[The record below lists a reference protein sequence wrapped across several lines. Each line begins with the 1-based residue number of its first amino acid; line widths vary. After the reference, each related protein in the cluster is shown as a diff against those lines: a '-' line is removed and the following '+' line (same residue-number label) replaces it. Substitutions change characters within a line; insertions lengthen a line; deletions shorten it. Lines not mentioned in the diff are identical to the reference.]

1 MDSSLRYVPDRSTP
15 NITTYYDFSD
25 ELGMIRA
32 IEKCN
37 GSADC
42 HKLHWATGGMC
53 PSYQASLD

>member
-1 MDSSLRYVPDRSTP
+1 
-15 NITTYYDFSD
+15 
-25 ELGMIRA
+25 MIRA

-53 PSYQASLD
+53 PSYQASLDEKILLELEQMY